1 MIAQVGLRGG
11 SLYLDAATF
20 DRFLSAR
27 EAVTLV
33 RRDDDLYI
41 IPLEDSAL
49 GGYLCKR
56 RTAAGDRVVHAEDFF
71 REQGLDA
78 TQDRTFD
85 VAWREDVAALVITGA
100 FGVYV

>member
-1 MIAQVGLRGG
+1 MNAQVGLRGG

-33 RRDDDLYI
+33 RRDNDLYI
-41 IPLEDSAL
+41 IPLQDSAL

-71 REQGLDA
+71 REHDLDDA
-78 TQDRTFD
+78 RDRILD
-85 VAWREDVAALVITGA
+85 VAWRDDVAALVITGA
-100 FGVYV
+100 FGAHV